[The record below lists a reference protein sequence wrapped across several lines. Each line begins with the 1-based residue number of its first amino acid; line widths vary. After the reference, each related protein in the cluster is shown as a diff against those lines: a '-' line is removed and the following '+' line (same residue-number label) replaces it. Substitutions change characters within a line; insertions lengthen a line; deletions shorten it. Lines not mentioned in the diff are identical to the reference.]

1 MLQGVRTL
9 QKVGAHRHGDLGGRG
24 RRRRP
29 EVGGK
34 VDQRHVGL
42 VPHGGDQRDVA
53 RCRGAHHDFLV
64 EGPEVF
70 QAAAAAGDD
79 QHVGPRHRRGCIEA
93 VEARDRGSD
102 LLRRARALDRDRP
115 DQHAAGEAVFDA
127 MQDVADHGAR
137 GRCHDA
143 DGLRQ
148 VGQLALTRLVEE
160 ALGGERL
167 LARLQEREQG
177 ACAGQLQPLDHD
189 LIA

>member
-24 RRRRP
+24 RRRRAA
-29 EVGGK
+29 VGGE

-115 DQHAAGEAVFDA
+115 DQHPAGKAVLDA
-127 MQDVADHGAR
+127 MQDVADHRAR
-137 GRCHDA
+137 GRGHDA
-143 DGLRQ
+143 DGLGQ
-148 VGQLALTRLVEE
+148 VGQLALARLVEE

-167 LARLQEREQG
+167 LARLQQREQG
-177 ACAGQLQPLDHD
+177 ACTGQLQPLDHD